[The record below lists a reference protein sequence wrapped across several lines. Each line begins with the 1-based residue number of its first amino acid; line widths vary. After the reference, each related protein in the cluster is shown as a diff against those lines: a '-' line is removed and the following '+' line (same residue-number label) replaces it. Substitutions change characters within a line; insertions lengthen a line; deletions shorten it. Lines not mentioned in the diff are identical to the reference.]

1 LGWPDA
7 DRTGCGNFSWIFR
20 KFRRVWLIRGKTA
33 FFVSQITALT
43 RKLTQY
49 PAQKRR
55 LKLAKVLA
63 IVSVLE
69 VAMEDLQVM
78 SDRNFIFEYSAEKTA
93 LFKIVRKLFH
103 GVGCVIEITQDLCMQ
118 EMVSRRD
125 LQ

>member
-1 LGWPDA
+1 
-7 DRTGCGNFSWIFR
+7 
-20 KFRRVWLIRGKTA
+20 
-33 FFVSQITALT
+33 
-43 RKLTQY
+43 
-49 PAQKRR
+49 
-55 LKLAKVLA
+55 LAKVLA